1 MRSSPVFTRCRVTLS
16 RVLVTT
22 LLTTA
27 VACSTGRS
35 STFSSLSEQGILAVS
50 SDNPY
55 VGANIFLSNEM
66 EESRYL
72 YNFMKEKGAP
82 EAIELSG
89 RDVEKS
95 ELKLFYSGRQEM
107 YTAVPQFDRSLGVKE
122 WIVRGP
128 YALDRASYRQVIS
141 LPSERGGVFLISGR
155 REVLGGTLQAA
166 ETRMIAPVFI
176 EPPRPKVTKRRAPA
190 TKAPASTVA
199 IAEDPLK
206 NPANLDQQALAEARQ
221 GMKAAPVKASEPGVT
236 VTVGSSQ
243 GTAKTLAPTDKA
255 LPSNQATSA
264 SPKPIGTQAP
274 RK

>member
-1 MRSSPVFTRCRVTLS
+1 MRSSPVALHCRVTLS

-22 LLTTA
+22 LVTTL
-27 VACSTGRS
+27 VACSAGGS
-35 STFSSLSEQGILAVS
+35 STFSSLSEQGILSVS

-82 EAIELSG
+82 QAIELIG

-107 YTAVPQFDRSLGVKE
+107 YTAVPQFDRSLGTKE

-128 YALDRASYRQVIS
+128 YALDRTSYRQVVS
-141 LPSERGGVFLISGR
+141 LPSGKGGVFQISGR
-155 REVLGGTLQAA
+155 REILGGELQAT
-166 ETRMIAPVFI
+166 ETRVIAPVFI

-190 TKAPASTVA
+190 TKAPTSTVA

-206 NPANLDQQALAEARQ
+206 NPSNLDQQALAEARQ
-221 GMKAAPVKASEPGVT
+221 GKKAAPTKASEPAVT
-236 VTVGSSQ
+236 ITIGSRQ
-243 GTAKTLAPTDKA
+243 GSTKTLAATDKDA
-255 LPSNQATSA
+255 SSKQATS
-264 SPKPIGTQAP
+264 SLPTPIGTQAP
-274 RK
+274 HK